1 MKQFLYLDTDI
12 VNSIIAQSEQ
22 GLIQSFSDEQMSSDT
37 ESDSFK
43 MAVDGNAKFGGS
55 LAKLAKAEA
64 NLSGSLESVEN
75 NSSTSTSRE
84 IISKTM
90 HDAAFNI
97 AYNYIVPTVIEY
109 GNQSVDDTGNYVD
122 FDYLEGL
129 FEEDGIIDYIKK
141 NAAEQITAEAE
152 KAKEGHNREQLRKA
166 GINFKAE
173 VKKIVADS
181 NKSYDDIA
189 IILKVLRGLIPYKRM
204 LISNDGYLI
213 PLNTKYFRVDPID
226 LGFKYG
232 GEIICV
238 GMITNKIGEDTNP
251 NDDKNVFATLQF
263 TANEV
268 LRRILPTSQSNLCVI
283 HPIAIYYE
291 NQDNWKRNKKYK
303 SIIFMEMG

>member
-109 GNQSVDDTGNYVD
+109 GNQSVDDTGNYVEMKRVFDFVD

-226 LGFKYG
+226 LGFKYS
-232 GEIICV
+232 GEITCV
-238 GMITNKIGEDTNP
+238 GMITNIIGEDTNP
-251 NDDKNVFATLQF
+251 NDDKNIFASLQF
-263 TANEV
+263 AVNEI
-268 LRRILPTSQSNLCVI
+268 LRNILATNQSNLCVI
-283 HPIAIYYE
+283 HPIAIYYGE
-291 NQDNWKRNKKYK
+291 
-303 SIIFMEMG
+303 

>member
-109 GNQSVDDTGNYVD
+109 GNQSVDDTGNYVEMKRVFDFVD

-232 GEIICV
+232 GEITCV
-238 GMITNKIGEDTNP
+238 GMITNIIGEDTNP
-251 NDDKNVFATLQF
+251 NDDKNIFASLQF
-263 TANEV
+263 ALNEIF
-268 LRRILPTSQSNLCVI
+268 RKKIPT
-283 HPIAIYYE
+283 
-291 NQDNWKRNKKYK
+291 NQTNH
-303 SIIFMEMG
+303 

>member
-109 GNQSVDDTGNYVD
+109 GNQSVDDTGNYVEMKRVFDFVD

-152 KAKEGHNREQLRKA
+152 KAKEGVKTWRLIIKKNIKNSICRK
-166 GINFKAE
+166 
-173 VKKIVADS
+173 VS
-181 NKSYDDIA
+181 
-189 IILKVLRGLIPYKRM
+189 P
-204 LISNDGYLI
+204 
-213 PLNTKYFRVDPID
+213 
-226 LGFKYG
+226 
-232 GEIICV
+232 C
-238 GMITNKIGEDTNP
+238 
-251 NDDKNVFATLQF
+251 
-263 TANEV
+263 
-268 LRRILPTSQSNLCVI
+268 
-283 HPIAIYYE
+283 
-291 NQDNWKRNKKYK
+291 W
-303 SIIFMEMG
+303 

>member
-109 GNQSVDDTGNYVD
+109 GNQSVDDTGNYVEMKRVFDFVD

-232 GEIICV
+232 GEITCV
-238 GMITNKIGEDTNP
+238 GMITNIIGEDTNP
-251 NDDKNVFATLQF
+251 NDDKNIFASLQF
-263 TANEV
+263 AVNEI
-268 LRRILPTSQSNLCVI
+268 LRNILPTNQSNLCVI
-283 HPIAIYYE
+283 HPIAIYYGE
-291 NQDNWKRNKKYK
+291 
-303 SIIFMEMG
+303 

>member
-22 GLIQSFSDEQMSSDT
+22 GLIQSFSDEQMLSDT
-37 ESDSFK
+37 ETDSFK

-109 GNQSVDDTGNYVD
+109 GNQSVDDTGNYVEMKRVFDFVD

-189 IILKVLRGLIPYKRM
+189 IILKVLKGLIPYKRM

-232 GEIICV
+232 GEITCV
-238 GMITNKIGEDTNP
+238 GMITNIIGEDINP
-251 NDDKNVFATLQF
+251 NDDKNIFASLQF
-263 TANEV
+263 AVNET
-268 LRRILPTSQSNLCVI
+268 LRNILPTNQSNLCVI
-283 HPIAIYYE
+283 HPIAIYYGE
-291 NQDNWKRNKKYK
+291 
-303 SIIFMEMG
+303 

>member
-109 GNQSVDDTGNYVD
+109 GNQSVDDTGNYVEMKRVFDFVD

-213 PLNTKYFRVDPID
+213 PLNTKYFRVDPIE

-232 GEIICV
+232 GEITCV
-238 GMITNKIGEDTNP
+238 GMITNIIGEDTNP
-251 NDDKNVFATLQF
+251 NDDKNIFASLQF
-263 TANEV
+263 AVNEI
-268 LRRILPTSQSNLCVI
+268 LRNILPTNQSNLCVI
-283 HPIAIYYE
+283 HPIAIYYGE
-291 NQDNWKRNKKYK
+291 
-303 SIIFMEMG
+303 